1 MPTVPSVFP
10 FWRIALTA
18 AIAAGVGF
26 LILRWRFKRMTIS
39 EATFAALVV
48 GLSVLAWRL
57 SANVPPLNDDP
68 IALLSPNDWLCPM
81 LTSICL
87 GMYAAL
93 RPPSD
98 PMRWPQA
105 RAPDGGGLC
114 RQRAGYLGLVS
125 TELRVC

>member
-1 MPTVPSVFP
+1 MPEVPSIFP
-10 FWRIALTA
+10 LWRITLTA
-18 AIAAGVGF
+18 VIAAVIGLAV
-26 LILRWRFKRMTIS
+26 LRWRFKELSIRET
-39 EATFAALVV
+39 TLAALVV

-57 SANVPPLNDDP
+57 SANVPQFNDDP

-105 RAPDGGGLC
+105 RALLT
-114 RQRAGYLGLVS
+114 AVAFVVNVLI
-125 TELRVC
+125 

>member
-1 MPTVPSVFP
+1 MPLGPSVFP
-10 FWRIALTA
+10 LWRIALTA
-18 AIAAGVGF
+18 AIAAGIGF
-26 LILRWRFKRMTIS
+26 VVLRWRFKRMTIS
-39 EATFAALVV
+39 EATIAALVV

-81 LTSICL
+81 LSSLCL
-87 GMYAAL
+87 CMYAAL

-105 RAPDGGGLC
+105 RALLT
-114 RQRAGYLGLVS
+114 AVAFVVNVLVI
-125 TELRVC
+125 

>member
-1 MPTVPSVFP
+1 MSTVPSVFP
-10 FWRIALTA
+10 LWRIALTA

-26 LILRWRFKRMTIS
+26 VVLRWRFKKLPIR
-39 EATFAALVV
+39 EATLAALVV

-57 SANVPPLNDDP
+57 SANVPPFNDDP

-93 RPPSD
+93 RPPAD
-98 PMRWPQA
+98 AMRWSRA
-105 RAPDGGGLC
+105 RALLTVV
-114 RQRAGYLGLVS
+114 AFVVNVLVI
-125 TELRVC
+125 